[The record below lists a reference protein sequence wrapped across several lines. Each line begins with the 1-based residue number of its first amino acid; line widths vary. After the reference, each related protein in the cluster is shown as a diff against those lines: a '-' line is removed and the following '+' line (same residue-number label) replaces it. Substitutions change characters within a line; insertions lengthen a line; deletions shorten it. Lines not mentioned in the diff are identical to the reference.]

1 MNILFLLVG
10 DKLRASVRYRATQ
23 FFPLLEKRGF
33 KIDTHFPTTKK
44 SGIFKILSS
53 YQEEEEILR
62 KAQKSDI
69 IFVEKRLFRIG
80 FLKKLKNTN
89 RKIVFDF
96 DDAIM
101 ESHNESRS
109 NSTKNRALER
119 FHATC
124 AISDL
129 VLAGNKYLASKVP
142 NIPGEVITFPTVVN
156 FEAYQK
162 HSNHPQR
169 KDELIRLGWIGQPVN
184 YHYLEALSSVFENIH
199 RSHPNAILTVI
210 SKGDTSI
217 KTIPIE
223 HIEWSEET
231 EIDSLSN
238 IDIGLMPLPND
249 EYAKGKCSLKAIQ
262 YMAMGIP
269 VIASNVGGNADVI
282 RNRTDGYVINDAD
295 WTDKISHLI
304 NNQPLREKM
313 GNSARCNIKENFSLE
328 SAAIK
333 MAKYLT
339 NLHHRSS
346 R

>member
-23 FFPLLEKRGF
+23 FFPLLEKKGF
-33 KIDTHFPTTKK
+33 KIDTHFPTPKR

-69 IFVEKRLFRIG
+69 IFIEKRLFRIG
-80 FLKKLKNTN
+80 FLKKLKNMN

-101 ESHNESRS
+101 ESHNELRS
-109 NSTKNRALER
+109 NSTKSRALER
-119 FHATC
+119 FNATC

-142 NIPGEVITFPTVVN
+142 NISGETIIFPTVIN

-162 HSNHPQR
+162 YSKHLHR

-184 YHYLEALSSVFENIH
+184 YRYLEKLSNVLDHVH
-199 RSHPNAILTVI
+199 RSHPNTILRII
-210 SKGDTSI
+210 SKGNISI

-223 HIEWSEET
+223 HIEWSEAT
-231 EIDSLSN
+231 ELESLLD

-269 VIASNVGGNADVI
+269 VIASDVGGNSDVI
-282 RNRTDGYVINDAD
+282 RNGTDGYVINDEN
-295 WTDKISHLI
+295 WTEKILNLV
-304 NNQPLREKM
+304 NNQPLRNKM
-313 GNSARCNIKENFSLE
+313 GSSARCNVKNNFCLE

-333 MAKYLT
+333 MAEYLA
-339 NLHHRSS
+339 NLDYQSS